1 MYRSCGNT
9 NVMRHI
15 FTILLLISF
24 MAIYS
29 CDEERDYD
37 PNTKPKETF
46 TNTIYKSYS
55 PDKTKL
61 LTLKE
66 HGRKGEI
73 GYTQI
78 FIEFEG
84 TGSGV
89 YSVDTIK
96 ADIKTYWVTNNQI
109 VIETKK
115 NYKGIQKWNQV
126 QSFGD
131 IVKVQYIER

>member
-1 MYRSCGNT
+1 
-9 NVMRHI
+9 MRYT
-15 FTILLLISF
+15 FTILLLLSLLTF
-24 MAIYS
+24 YS
-29 CDEERDYD
+29 CYEERDHD
-37 PNTKPKETF
+37 PNAKPKESY
-46 TNTIYKSYS
+46 TNIIFKSHS

-66 HGRKGEI
+66 HGRKGES
-73 GYTQI
+73 GYTQV

-89 YSVDTIK
+89 YSVDTIN
-96 ADIKTYWVTNNQI
+96 AGIKTYWVNDNQI

-115 NYKGIQKWNQV
+115 SYKGIQKWNQV